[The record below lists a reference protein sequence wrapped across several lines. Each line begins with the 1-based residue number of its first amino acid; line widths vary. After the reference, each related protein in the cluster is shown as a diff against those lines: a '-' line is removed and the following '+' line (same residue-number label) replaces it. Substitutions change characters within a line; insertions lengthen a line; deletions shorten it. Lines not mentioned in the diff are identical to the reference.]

1 MTREA
6 PSILVVKLS
15 SIGDVVQA
23 LPVAGA
29 LRRRF
34 PDTHI
39 AWAVGPA
46 AADVVTGNPQL
57 DEVLVIGGTGESG
70 AEVRMLPPLASPLQL
85 RRALH
90 RTTYDIAL
98 DLQGLLKSALIARL
112 SGARERVG
120 YRTLREATCLFYN
133 RRLVP
138 DRRDIHAVESYLD
151 FAEALGAEREPVEFD
166 IAISDRDRG
175 TVDELLEGE
184 NGFAALIPGARWE
197 SKLWPAER
205 FAAVADALAG
215 EFGITAVVLGAGRDS
230 QLAAAVGQAASTRV
244 IDLTGKTTL
253 KQAAEV
259 LRRCLVTIGN
269 DTGPLYISAA
279 MGTPTVAVFGPSDA
293 RRLGPYGNGH
303 AKIVADV
310 ECAPCRNRRCR
321 PRKCMEAIEPEEV
334 IAAARALLRQNREA
348 CGGGISA

>member
-175 TVDELLEGE
+175 TVD
-184 NGFAALIPGARWE
+184 
-197 SKLWPAER
+197 
-205 FAAVADALAG
+205 
-215 EFGITAVVLGAGRDS
+215 
-230 QLAAAVGQAASTRV
+230 
-244 IDLTGKTTL
+244 
-253 KQAAEV
+253 
-259 LRRCLVTIGN
+259 
-269 DTGPLYISAA
+269 
-279 MGTPTVAVFGPSDA
+279 
-293 RRLGPYGNGH
+293 
-303 AKIVADV
+303 
-310 ECAPCRNRRCR
+310 
-321 PRKCMEAIEPEEV
+321 
-334 IAAARALLRQNREA
+334 
-348 CGGGISA
+348 

>member
-1 MTREA
+1 M
-6 PSILVVKLS
+6 
-15 SIGDVVQA
+15 
-23 LPVAGA
+23 
-29 LRRRF
+29 
-34 PDTHI
+34 
-39 AWAVGPA
+39 
-46 AADVVTGNPQL
+46 
-57 DEVLVIGGTGESG
+57 
-70 AEVRMLPPLASPLQL
+70 
-85 RRALH
+85 
-90 RTTYDIAL
+90 
-98 DLQGLLKSALIARL
+98 
-112 SGARERVG
+112 
-120 YRTLREATCLFYN
+120 
-133 RRLVP
+133 
-138 DRRDIHAVESYLD
+138 
-151 FAEALGAEREPVEFD
+151 
-166 IAISDRDRG
+166 
-175 TVDELLEGE
+175 
-184 NGFAALIPGARWE
+184 
-197 SKLWPAER
+197 
-205 FAAVADALAG
+205 ADALAG